1 MIRLKHNRPRPCFAF
16 KISNYEHGKVIPYV
30 TRVTQDHF
38 HSIFH
43 FAPQHCKFFIVSC
56 CCCFC
61 LLSREGSDQYSRG
74 TQYYWSTHKDTVWTI
89 RDPIVTQG
97 LSLRPTVGI
106 ISSSLASPSYINPF
120 FEDKVVR

>member
-1 MIRLKHNRPRPCFAF
+1 MIRLKHNRPRPCFTF
-16 KISNYEHGKVIPYV
+16 KISNYKHGKVIPYV

-43 FAPQHCKFFIVSC
+43 FAPQHCKFFIVAVVVAFVCYRGKAVTNIPVGHNTTGPLTGTHCGPS
-56 CCCFC
+56 
-61 LLSREGSDQYSRG
+61 G
-74 TQYYWSTHKDTVWTI
+74 TQLS
-89 RDPIVTQG
+89 TQG

-106 ISSSLASPSYINPF
+106 ISSLLASPSYINPF